1 MLKSDRADR
10 GLLADIRESTDLIAR
25 YIDGLSSDAFEADS
39 LRRDATAFRLLI
51 IGEAAGKL
59 SPDVTGKLPDI
70 DWRGMLSL
78 RHRLA
83 HDYGS
88 TDFSVIWA
96 IASIEVPR
104 LAQALENL

>member
-1 MLKSDRADR
+1 MKSDRSDR
-10 GLLADIRESTDLIAR
+10 GLLADIRESTELIAR
-25 YIDGLSSDAFEADS
+25 YIDGLSSDEFEADS

-51 IGEAAGKL
+51 VGEAAGKL
-59 SPDVTGKLPDI
+59 SSAVTEKLPTI
-70 DWRGMLSL
+70 NWRGMLGL

-88 TDFSVIWA
+88 TDFSVIWV

-104 LAQALENL
+104 LAQALEDI